1 MYTNFWGS
9 LNLMKSIY
17 PIMSE
22 NSRIVFLSSMI
33 SQRTLNNFKRSMT
46 NSYLFDRELSETN
59 LNLTIERLEELAE
72 KFITDYE
79 NNQERVQI

>member
-1 MYTNFWGS
+1 
-9 LNLMKSIY
+9 
-17 PIMSE
+17 
-22 NSRIVFLSSMI
+22 
-33 SQRTLNNFKRSMT
+33 MT